1 MEQIR
6 LELEEKQNAK
16 EREKQERQLQIEV
29 ITYCTITN
37 AAVFPSTYRRL
48 PNMHAVIFFL
58 DQKTKISSYIPV
70 FETSHGLVSQL
81 KVFVFNQ
88 DFF

>member
-1 MEQIR
+1 
-6 LELEEKQNAK
+6 
-16 EREKQERQLQIEV
+16 
-29 ITYCTITN
+29 
-37 AAVFPSTYRRL
+37 
-48 PNMHAVIFFL
+48 MHAVIFFL

-70 FETSHGLVSQL
+70 FETYHGLVSQL

>member
-1 MEQIR
+1 MQQCFLQRIGDC
-6 LELEEKQNAK
+6 LICM
-16 EREKQERQLQIEV
+16 QL
-29 ITYCTITN
+29 Y
-37 AAVFPSTYRRL
+37 
-48 PNMHAVIFFL
+48 FFL
-58 DQKTKISSYIPV
+58 TQKTKISSYIPV